1 MMPNKWLCFLGLSLC
16 FLIGT
21 SGMVSAQENKER
33 ITLEAQNEQLPSVF
47 KRIEKLSKY
56 KFIFDN
62 EELNQFRTTVK
73 LKDAHID
80 EALRKIIGKHP
91 LKYTIKDNFI
101 NIVLRRSDGV
111 FAEVKGKVLFQDDG
125 TPVLGAS
132 VKVDGKLVATTDA
145 GGCFTLRNVSSN
157 SYFDISYIGMQDE
170 YLKASPLINVFL
182 KTSVKA
188 LDNVVV
194 TGIFRKNKES
204 FTGAV
209 STIDS
214 KQLKSFKGK
223 NLITTLKNIDPTFN
237 VLENNQFGGDP
248 NHLASVQIRGTS
260 SLPTVED
267 LKNETRVDINT
278 PLVILDG
285 FEISLSRMQDMND
298 EDIESITILKD
309 GSATAIYGSRGANG
323 VIVIQSKRP
332 ELGRLKVSYRGA
344 LQLEVPDLTGYDV
357 LNARE
362 KLQLELDGGLYE
374 SNFANM
380 EMRLRER
387 YNSMLENVERGVDT
401 YWLSKPLRTGVG
413 HRHNLRLEGG
423 GAEGFRYAA
432 AMQYNDVKGVM
443 KGSGRNTF
451 SANIDLMYEHNSLLF
466 SNNLEILRY
475 SANESPYG
483 SFSQYVVL
491 NPYWTERDADGNI
504 LKEFESRNDT
514 FFNPAPENPL
524 YNATLDIVNKQ
535 RSTTI
540 SNNFNV
546 EWRPFE
552 DFTLR
557 SRFSLAKKFSSRDL
571 FKPAAHTDFKD
582 YSEDQIFRKGK
593 YQYSTGNGLDYDLSI
608 TANYAH
614 TFSQKHSLY
623 AGLNFNVAE
632 SSSELYTFVMEGFPQ
647 TNYKQLSMALQY
659 EDKGKPTGNEALD
672 RRVGITG
679 NVNYIYDNRYFADF
693 AYRVDGASQFGKNR
707 RFAPFYSAGLG
718 WNIHKEKIMQGVK
731 WINRLKLRGSY
742 AVTGAVNFSPYQAL
756 GTYEFYTADR
766 YRYWFGTRL
775 MGLANED
782 LEWQRTDKFDVGVE
796 MDVFDSRLKM
806 VVDLYRNTTDN
817 LLSEMNLPLANGFP
831 SYTANIGKVRNQ
843 GMELSFTA
851 NIFRRNDL
859 NWSLS
864 ASMIHETNKILKIS
878 EALKQANRELEKRG
892 GSNPNFL
899 YREGGSLRTI
909 YVVPSYG
916 IDPSNGME
924 LYRDKDGNATYTW
937 NASDRVAC
945 GVEDPKFRGN
955 INSMLSYKNWSMNVS
970 FSYRLGGDIYNSTLV
985 SRVENA
991 DLHYNVDRRVYEE
1004 RWRKPGEHTF
1014 FKNILDRRQTQMSS
1028 RFVQR
1033 EYTLECQSLMLRYD
1047 LPKQWIANLHAQYI
1061 SLAFSTDNL
1070 FRLSS
1075 IKQERGTSY
1084 PFSHRYSFSL
1094 SVIF

>member
-1 MMPNKWLCFLGLSLC
+1 MKTSKQLCFLALILCLLAGLPA
-16 FLIGT
+16 
-21 SGMVSAQENKER
+21 MVSAQEGSGR
-33 ITLEAQNEQLPSVF
+33 TLE
-47 KRIEKLSKY
+47 
-56 KFIFDN
+56 
-62 EELNQFRTTVK
+62 
-73 LKDAHID
+73 
-80 EALRKIIGKHP
+80 
-91 LKYTIKDNFI
+91 
-101 NIVLRRSDGV
+101 
-111 FAEVKGKVLFQDDG
+111 EVKGTVFFQDDG
-125 TPVLGAS
+125 APVPGAS
-132 VKVDGKLVATTDA
+132 VKVGGKLVATTDA
-145 GGCFTLRNVSSN
+145 NGCFTLRKVSID
-157 SYFDISYIGMQDE
+157 SYVDISYIGMQDE
-170 YLKASPLINVFL
+170 HLKVSSQMTIFL
-182 KTSVKA
+182 KTGVKS

-214 KQLKSFKGK
+214 RQLKSFKGR
-223 NLITTLKNIDPTFN
+223 NLIATLKNIDPTFN

-332 ELGRLKVSYRGA
+332 EMGKLKVSYRGA
-344 LQLEVPDLTGYDV
+344 LQLEVPDLSGYDV

-374 SNFANM
+374 SGFANI
-380 EMRLRER
+380 EMKLRER
-387 YNSMLENVERGVDT
+387 YNAMLENVERGVDT

-432 AMQYNDVKGVM
+432 ALQYNDVKGVM

-451 SANIDLMYEHNSLLF
+451 SGNIDLMYEHDKLFF
-466 SNNLEILRY
+466 SNNLEILHY

-483 SFSQYVVL
+483 SFSQYVQL

-504 LKEFESRNDT
+504 LKEFEGGRDA

-524 YNATLDIVNKQ
+524 YNATLDVVNRQ
-535 RSTTI
+535 RSTAI
-540 SNNFNV
+540 SNSFNV
-546 EWRPFE
+546 EWHPLV

-557 SRFSLAKKFSSRDL
+557 SRFSLAKKFSSHDL
-571 FKPAAHTDFKD
+571 FKPATHTDFKD

-593 YQYSTGNGLDYDLSI
+593 YRYSTGNGLDYDLDI
-608 TANYAH
+608 TANYSH
-614 TFSQKHSLY
+614 TFCQKHSLY

-632 SSSELYTFVMEGFPQ
+632 SSSEMYTFVMEGFPQ
-647 TNYKQLSMALQY
+647 SNYKQLSMALQY
-659 EDKGKPTGNEALD
+659 EDKGKPTGNESLD

-718 WNIHKEKIMQGVK
+718 WNIHKEKFMQELK
-731 WINRLKLRGSY
+731 WVDRLKLRGSY

-782 LEWQRTDKFDVGVE
+782 LEWQRTDKFDVGLE
-796 MDVFDSRLKM
+796 MDVLDSRLKM
-806 VVDLYRNTTDN
+806 VFDLYRNTTDN

-843 GMELSFTA
+843 GLELSLTA
-851 NIFRRNDL
+851 NILRKKDL
-859 NWSLS
+859 SWSLS
-864 ASMIHETNKILKIS
+864 ASMIHESNKILKIS
-878 EALKQANRELEKRG
+878 EALKQANKELEKRG

-937 NASDRVAC
+937 KASDRVAC
-945 GVEDPKFRGN
+945 GIEDPKFRGN
-955 INSMLSYKNWSMNVS
+955 INSMLSYKNWSMNVA

-985 SRVENA
+985 DRVENA
-991 DLHYNVDRRVYEE
+991 DLHYNVDRRVYEG
-1004 RWRKPGEHTF
+1004 RWRKPGDHTF
-1014 FKNILDRRQTQMSS
+1014 FKNILDQRQTQMSS

-1033 EYTLECQSLMLRYD
+1033 EYTLECQSLMLKYD
-1047 LPKQWIANLHAQYI
+1047 LPRQWVSYLHAQYV
-1061 SLAFSTDNL
+1061 SLSFSTDNL

-1084 PFSHRYSFSL
+1084 PFSHRYSLSL

>member
-1 MMPNKWLCFLGLSLC
+1 MKTSKRLCFLALILCLLAGLPA
-16 FLIGT
+16 
-21 SGMVSAQENKER
+21 MVSAQEGSSR
-33 ITLEAQNEQLPSVF
+33 TLS
-47 KRIEKLSKY
+47 
-56 KFIFDN
+56 
-62 EELNQFRTTVK
+62 
-73 LKDAHID
+73 
-80 EALRKIIGKHP
+80 
-91 LKYTIKDNFI
+91 
-101 NIVLRRSDGV
+101 
-111 FAEVKGKVLFQDDG
+111 EVKGKVFFQDDG
-125 TPVLGAS
+125 APVPGAS
-132 VKVDGKLVATTDA
+132 VKVGGKLVTTTDA
-145 GGCFTLRNVSSN
+145 NGCFTLRKVSID
-157 SYFDISYIGMQDE
+157 SYLDISYIGMQDE
-170 YLKASPLINVFL
+170 HLKVSAQMNIFL
-182 KTSVKA
+182 KTGVKS

-214 KQLKSFKGK
+214 KQLKSFKGR
-223 NLITTLKNIDPTFN
+223 NLIATLKNIDPTFN

-332 ELGRLKVSYRGA
+332 EMGKLKVSYRGA
-344 LQLEVPDLTGYDV
+344 LQLEVPDLSGYDV

-374 SNFANM
+374 SGFANI
-380 EMRLRER
+380 EMKLRER
-387 YNSMLENVERGVDT
+387 YNAMLENVERGVDT

-432 AMQYNDVKGVM
+432 ALQYNDVKGVM

-451 SANIDLMYEHNSLLF
+451 SGNIDLMYEHDKLLF
-466 SNNLEILRY
+466 SNNLEILHY

-483 SFSQYVVL
+483 SFSQYVQL

-504 LKEFESRNDT
+504 LKEFEGGRDA

-524 YNATLDIVNKQ
+524 YNATLDVVNKQ

-540 SNNFNV
+540 SNSFNV
-546 EWRPFE
+546 EWRPLQ

-571 FKPAAHTDFKD
+571 FKPATHTDFKD

-593 YQYSTGNGLDYDLSI
+593 YRYSTGNGLDYDLDI
-608 TANYAH
+608 TANYSH
-614 TFSQKHSLY
+614 TFCQKHSLY

-632 SSSELYTFVMEGFPQ
+632 SSSEMYSFVMEGFPQ
-647 TNYKQLSMALQY
+647 SNYKQLSMALQY
-659 EDKGKPTGNEALD
+659 EDKGKPTGDESLD

-718 WNIHKEKIMQGVK
+718 WNIHKEKFMQELK
-731 WINRLKLRGSY
+731 WVDRLKLRGSY

-782 LEWQRTDKFDVGVE
+782 LEWQRTDKFDIGLE
-796 MDVFDSRLKM
+796 MDVLDSRLKM
-806 VVDLYRNTTDN
+806 VFDLYRNTTDN

-843 GMELSFTA
+843 GLELSLTA
-851 NIFRRNDL
+851 NILRKKDL

-864 ASMIHETNKILKIS
+864 ASMIHESNKILKIS
-878 EALKQANRELEKRG
+878 EALKQANKELEKRG

-937 NASDRVAC
+937 KASDRVAC
-945 GVEDPKFRGN
+945 GIEDPKFRGN
-955 INSMLSYKNWSMNVS
+955 INSMLSYKNWSMNVA
-970 FSYRLGGDIYNSTLV
+970 FSYHLGGDIYNSTLV
-985 SRVENA
+985 DRVENA
-991 DLHYNVDRRVYEE
+991 DLHYNVDRRVYEG
-1004 RWRKPGEHTF
+1004 RWRKPGDHTF
-1014 FKNILDRRQTQMSS
+1014 FKNILDQRQTQMSS

-1033 EYTLECQSLMLRYD
+1033 EYTLECQSLMLKYD
-1047 LPKQWIANLHAQYI
+1047 LPRQWVSYLHAQYV
-1061 SLAFSTDNL
+1061 SLSFSTDNL

-1075 IKQERGTSY
+1075 IKQERGISY
-1084 PFSHRYSFSL
+1084 PFSHRYSLSL